1 LLVQAN
7 AKNLG
12 DGDLASAKTS
22 FMFAI
27 LKEWF
32 DADGNIRDDNI
43 RYLYTCIE
51 GVTEE
56 ILDRKVKEE
65 EKEQKEVVWE
75 VQGDEKDVESDCA
88 MTLEKLMEVKGEE
101 SDLEDDV
108 VVEQFKIFWKERRE
122 KEEGEEGE

>member
-1 LLVQAN
+1 
-7 AKNLG
+7 
-12 DGDLASAKTS
+12 
-22 FMFAI
+22 MFAI

-65 EKEQKEVVWE
+65 EKEQKEVV
-75 VQGDEKDVESDCA
+75 
-88 MTLEKLMEVKGEE
+88 
-101 SDLEDDV
+101 
-108 VVEQFKIFWKERRE
+108 
-122 KEEGEEGE
+122 

>member
-1 LLVQAN
+1 
-7 AKNLG
+7 
-12 DGDLASAKTS
+12 
-22 FMFAI
+22 MFAI

-56 ILDRKVKEE
+56 IPDRKVKEE

-122 KEEGEEGE
+122 KEEGEEGV